1 MYLEWQ
7 IIGRRRRQI
16 GNCRSRWERSYIVG
30 HRRHIGN
37 SPSNRSRL
45 FYLPSSHIGVPTTI
59 KLPTFKIKA
68 NHDIF
73 ADSGR
78 ILIYFI
84 TEKIETNFSRILLFC
99 FQNILLLFPRSA
111 CFRNTL
117 LQRQHMDYSSFNFH
131 IQFTN
136 CVIIRQ
142 QI

>member
-99 FQNILLLFPRSA
+99 FQNILLLFHGLPAFETPS
-111 CFRNTL
+111 CKGNTWIIL
-117 LQRQHMDYSSFNFH
+117 PLISIFNLQ
-131 IQFTN
+131 T
-136 CVIIRQ
+136 V
-142 QI
+142 